1 MHPVIHLSPLDW
13 LGVAAS
19 ITIWG
24 VVIAR
29 WSMRRPVIRY
39 QPRRPVPWGGGHVI
53 HSWTVSVPLLLGRL
67 HLNEESAH
75 PQRREEQP

>member
-1 MHPVIHLSPLDW
+1 MSDTCAIDVID
-13 LGVAAS
+13 GVEGPCLA
-19 ITIWG
+19 IDDYR
-24 VVIAR
+24 IAG
-29 WSMRRPVIRY
+29 PK
-39 QPRRPVPWGGGHVI
+39 PWGGGHVI